1 MVARGWGMWGEM
13 GVMAKGPGV
22 SFGSDENVLKL
33 MVIQLCKYTKN
44 H

>member
-33 MVIQLCKYTKN
+33 TVEIVV
-44 H
+44 